1 MLKGSDMPRDMK
13 GAMAM
18 IKHFMERYGTTL
30 ESAIIITAEFSGIAI
45 NELTSYH
52 EREEKAGSCDG

>member
-1 MLKGSDMPRDMK
+1 MPRDMK